1 MNLGATPPFHPDMN
15 SSEDAQDLEQRFN
28 EVHKHFTAT
37 LKTIMHT
44 IQQDGFCMENC
55 WEICD
60 QLDLLDSLLGDM
72 EEIGPEMALGTPQ
85 RAFLHGLPRFYFLD
99 KFQFDCRGVQTGL
112 DDIRGIL
119 AECFYDDCAQVAC
132 IGLEGLLAR
141 LPF

>member
-1 MNLGATPPFHPDMN
+1 MN
-15 SSEDAQDLEQRFN
+15 SSEGTQDLEQRFN
-28 EVHKHFTAT
+28 ETHKRFTIT
-37 LKTIMHT
+37 MKTILHT
-44 IQQDGFCMENC
+44 LQQDGFCMENC
-55 WEICD
+55 WDLCD

-72 EEIGPEMALGTPQ
+72 EEIGPEMALQTPQ
-85 RAFLHGLPRFYFLD
+85 RASLHGLPRCYFLGY

-119 AECFYDDCAQVAC
+119 AECFHDDCAQLAC